1 MRKLRRRKSDSTNT
15 THPHHTDTNS
25 QISLSLTIATA
36 IITPSSSSSSFVFLA
51 IFFHCISVQASIRF
65 HQSSVLPHQTTHQY
79 GNKRPVKD
87 REGKET
93 GERGERGEFSLI
105 RGTTTTERFISFLFN
120 LYSLLLSATRLLSSI
135 CFSGQIWNGIEEES
149 FACVRG
155 GDELGEGG
163 KGGIATSSS
172 LSSS

>member
-25 QISLSLTIATA
+25 QISFSLTIATA
-36 IITPSSSSSSFVFLA
+36 IIIVCFSRY
-51 IFFHCISVQASIRF
+51 FFHCISVQASIRF
-65 HQSSVLPHQTTHQY
+65 HQSLVLPHQTTHQY
-79 GNKRPVKD
+79 GNKRPLKD

-135 CFSGQIWNGIEEES
+135 CFGGQTWNGTEEES

-163 KGGIATSSS
+163 KGGIATSS